1 MRHELLPLLEDIRVG
16 SAEAIGRASEDA
28 RRALEYL
35 ESQADDVWREACD
48 TAVDEQSVRI
58 DRNVL
63 RGAHVALRHV
73 VLERAVVAMLGSAE
87 GLSRANYVAMDAL
100 IMDGRTGSKVTLPR
114 ELRLSCLSGS
124 QAALSIGEPPVPIAR
139 VAAAELCIDGETQAG
154 GWMFT
159 SRKVECGIEVSASA
173 EGAEL
178 LPGPLRSPRSTSG
191 TGNGNCCVRTRERR
205 ETLFGCPAAIAKG
218 SGCISLI
225 ARFLRAW
232 RNQYSHRV
240 RRRDRR
246 YPVADGSGCR
256 GGCYAY
262 EVAIDD

>member
-1 MRHELLPLLEDIRVG
+1 M
-16 SAEAIGRASEDA
+16 
-28 RRALEYL
+28 
-35 ESQADDVWREACD
+35 WREACD

-159 SRKVECGIEVSASA
+159 SRKVECGIELSASA

-178 LPGPLRSPRSTSG
+178 LPGPLESSLDRGRATATAACG
-191 TGNGNCCVRTRERR
+191 RERR
-205 ETLFGCPAAIAKG
+205 ETLFGCPAASRKVQDVFVDHKIP
-218 SGCISLI
+218 
-225 ARFLRAW
+225 RAW
-232 RNQYSHRV
+232 R
-240 RRRDRR
+240 DRI
-246 YPVADGSGCR
+246 PFVCDAETGDILWLTGVA
-256 GGCYAY
+256 
-262 EVAIDD
+262 VAAGVTPMK